1 MKKFWKWVRNKDPVQ
16 GTDQVGSSERIL
28 FLNGTIAEESWFD
41 DDVTPALFKS
51 DLMDGEG
58 DVIVWINS
66 PGGDCFAAAQI
77 YNMLRDYPGH
87 VTVKI
92 DSIAA
97 SAASVIA
104 MAGDTVQMSP
114 VGIMMIHNPATIAI
128 GDHNEMQKAIDM
140 LSGVKDSI
148 INAYATKTG
157 LSRSKLSRLMEDE
170 TWMDTGQAIELGFAD
185 EVIVRRE
192 EPVSETMDGEDAGS
206 EAIPKAHM
214 LFSRKAFEQCVTNKI
229 TQYCKDHEEQE
240 PEEREQ
246 EAPTS
251 EIVGEEEDPIQP
263 QGTDEKAE
271 EQPEMTDEREEGPAD
286 GRPVEE
292 LYDHLKQLKK
302 IF

>member
-1 MKKFWKWVRNKDPVQ
+1 MKKFWKWVRNKDPGLTEEQAVS
-16 GTDQVGSSERIL
+16 TERTL

-41 DDVTPALFKS
+41 DDITPALFKS

-114 VGIMMIHNPATIAI
+114 VGIMMIHNPVTIAI
-128 GDHNEMQKAIDM
+128 GDHNDMQKAIDM

-170 TWMDTGQAIELGFAD
+170 TWMDTGQAIALGFAD
-185 EVIVRRE
+185 EVIARRE
-192 EPVSETMDGEDAGS
+192 DPVPEPEKVEMDAEDVPAS
-206 EAIPKAHM
+206 HM
-214 LFSRKAFEQCVTNKI
+214 LFSRKAFERCVTNKI
-229 TQYCKDHEEQE
+229 SQYCKAHEEKEVEEVRQEEDIPEPTVDEDEVKE
-240 PEEREQ
+240 PEDLKE
-246 EAPTS
+246 T
-251 EIVGEEEDPIQP
+251 
-263 QGTDEKAE
+263 TDE
-271 EQPEMTDEREEGPAD
+271 PEKTPAD
-286 GRPVEE
+286 GRPVED
-292 LYDHLKQLKK
+292 LYDHLKMLKDL
-302 IF
+302 F